1 MKRDGL
7 KALVAGAL
15 MACALPAAAQEITE
29 EETARIMALL
39 AEMQCEM
46 DADDIEREDGG
57 FELDDVFC
65 ADGQY
70 DIELDSDFAVV
81 EKRKE

>member
-1 MKRDGL
+1 MKGIGL
-7 KALVAGAL
+7 KAAVAGAL
-15 MACALPAAAQEITE
+15 MALALPAAAQEITGQE
-29 EETARIMALL
+29 QARIMALL
-39 AEMQCEM
+39 AEMRCEM
-46 DADDIEREDGG
+46 APEDIERDGDG

-70 DIELDSDFAVV
+70 DIELDSAFAVV